1 MRITTVLTLS
11 LFGSIFLGHAASL
24 DTAEVTSAESSGT
37 GPLLDSARRQKEPL
51 PANEPARSIRVN
63 TDLTLVPVTVTDS
76 FGRNVRGLEKQN
88 FRVFEN
94 AEQRSI
100 VAFGREDAPVS
111 VGLIFDSSRSMT
123 DKFKMAREAA
133 SQLLGQLTADDEAFL
148 VTASTRA
155 ELRQDFTSN
164 AGEIADALV
173 FTNPDGSTSLLD
185 GVNLGLEHLK
195 KSHTPRKALVVVS
208 DGGENN
214 SRYTLRELLARA
226 VEADTLI
233 YTICLFQDPQSTEEL
248 AGPDLL
254 ANLARKTGGIT
265 FFVKDKEM
273 NSLGQVMATIGVT
286 LHNQYVLG
294 YYPPENGPASKYRKI
309 KVQLL
314 LPKGMPELHIYAGTG
329 YYAPER

>member
-1 MRITTVLTLS
+1 MRITTVLALS
-11 LFGSIFLGHAASL
+11 LFGSIFIGQAAPP
-24 DTAEVTSAESSGT
+24 DSATGASGEPSGT
-37 GPLLDSARRQKEPL
+37 GPLLDSARRQKEPP
-51 PANEPARSIRVN
+51 PANGPARSIRVN
-63 TDLTLVPVTVTDS
+63 TDLTLVPVTVTDA

-100 VAFGREDAPVS
+100 VAFGREDAPIS
-111 VGLIFDSSRSMT
+111 IGLIFDSSGSMK
-123 DKFKMAREAA
+123 DKFKMARDAA
-133 SQLLGQLTADDEAFL
+133 SQLLNQLSPEDEAFL
-148 VTASTRA
+148 VTVSTLA
-155 ELRQDFTSN
+155 QLRQDFTSDP
-164 AGEIADALV
+164 AEISDALV
-173 FTNPDGSTSLLD
+173 FTNSDGSTSLLD

-214 SRYTLRELLARA
+214 SRYTLHELLARA

-248 AGPDLL
+248 GGPDLL
-254 ANLARKTGGIT
+254 ADLAQKTGGMA
-265 FFVKDKEM
+265 FFLKDRET
-273 NSLGQVMATIGVT
+273 NNLGQVMGTIGVT

-294 YYPPENGPASKYRKI
+294 YYPPEKGPAGKYRKI

-314 LPKGMPELHIYAGTG
+314 LPKGMPEMHIYTRTG